1 MPTFVQVR
9 SDTRRICGRI
19 DAPKTRIKRGVA
31 RRFRT
36 PTEVRNVLDRHL
48 GHHLLEFTDNPEA
61 LEWRQSQNDQRSPG

>member
-1 MPTFVQVR
+1 M
-9 SDTRRICGRI
+9 
-19 DAPKTRIKRGVA
+19 A